1 MILTGV
7 LASSTV
13 NPDGAD
19 GLLYGGNQLFL
30 NHILALAIVAVF
42 TFGGSY
48 LLFKFVN
55 AVLPIRVKLEHEE
68 IGLDLSQHGEQMQ

>member
-42 TFGGSY
+42 TFGGSFV
-48 LLFKFVN
+48 LFKFVN
-55 AVLPIRVKLEHEE
+55 TILPIRVKHEQEE
-68 IGLDLSQHGEQMQ
+68 IGLDISQHGEQL